1 MNKLIIT
8 TGIRLSATMVLLLI
22 SGCRSSWFD
31 DPHMVQIPEEKLKQ
45 VEALD
50 LFAMKAKEPAPSSP
64 ETPEEPPETLELTLE
79 KVRALTIENNLN
91 LRAELISPRIA
102 GTAAKSAEARKYE
115 LVFQTGIT
123 HNKTD
128 LPTNGSGWE
137 ALGVNVDDPLVQQY
151 FAENG
156 IVLDLDSAQGE
167 ETTLSTGL
175 TAPLET
181 GGALE
186 ISLSDTARKTNLSGT
201 THTTP
206 LTLSLSQPLLKG
218 AGRREFQHSIRLAKY
233 DWQYAS
239 ASAKLQL
246 INTIATADR
255 AYWELYKSKK
265 ILEVRQ
271 QQLKLTEKQLE
282 SARRFVAAGQKPEVE
297 ILRAEAGLAG
307 QQSDII
313 AAENAYRHSQRNLKY
328 ILNIPGLDINGPT
341 ELIPQTETAPSF
353 LKLDNKKLVA
363 HAIQNRM
370 ELIQLELE
378 MARNASDI
386 AHYRN
391 AKLPDLD
398 LQYYYT
404 INSLDETRSGA
415 YDMLG
420 DKNYE
425 DHRIALI
432 LRYPIGNYAGR
443 SDLLAARQRRQ
454 QLEFS
459 RADQRAFIEQEV
471 HDALDNLNSS
481 WQQINATRKS
491 AQVDAKLFEAEK
503 RQYEISMRTSTE
515 VLEAQARYA
524 NSVSAEYIA
533 LANYQIALMQ
543 LAQSTGTLLG
553 AAKVE

>member
-1 MNKLIIT
+1 
-8 TGIRLSATMVLLLI
+8 MVLLLL
-22 SGCRSSWFD
+22 SGCRSSWFN
-31 DPHMVQIPEEKLKQ
+31 DPHLTRIPEEKLKE

-50 LFAMKAKEPAPSSP
+50 LFSMKAKEPAPSSLKIP
-64 ETPEEPPETLELTLE
+64 EKPPATLELTLE
-79 KVRALTIENNLN
+79 KVRALTIEHNLN
-91 LRAELISPRIA
+91 LRAELISPKIA
-102 GTAAKSAEARKYE
+102 ETTAKSTEARKYE

-128 LPTNGSGWE
+128 QPTSGFSLE
-137 ALGVNVDDPLVQQY
+137 ALGLNLDDPAVQD
-151 FAENG
+151 FIEENG
-156 IVLDLDSAQGE
+156 IDLVSDSIQGE

-175 TAPLET
+175 AAPLET

-186 ISLSDTARKTNLSGT
+186 ISLNDTEQKTDRSGS

-206 LTLSLSQPLLKG
+206 LILSLSQPLLKG

-233 DWQYAS
+233 DWQSAS
-239 ASAKLQL
+239 AAAKLQL

-271 QQLKLTEKQLE
+271 QQLKLTEEQLE
-282 SARRFVAAGQKPEVE
+282 SAMRFVAAGQKPEVE
-297 ILRAEAGLAG
+297 TLRAEAGLAS

-328 ILNIPGLDINGPT
+328 ILNIPGLDIDGST
-341 ELIPQTETAPSF
+341 ELIPQTEAAPLF
-353 LKLDNKKLVA
+353 LGLDDKKLVA

-378 MARNASDI
+378 LARNASDI

-398 LQYYYT
+398 LQYFYT
-404 INSLDETRSGA
+404 INSLDESRSRA

-420 DKNYE
+420 DKNFE
-425 DHRIALI
+425 DHRIALSF
-432 LRYPIGNYAGR
+432 RYPIGNYAGR
-443 SDLLAARQRRQ
+443 SDLLAARQRRH
-454 QLEFS
+454 QLEIS
-459 RADQRAFIEQEV
+459 RIDQKAFIEQEV
-471 HDALDNLNSS
+471 HDALDNLNST
-481 WQQINATRKS
+481 WQQTKATRKS
-491 AQVDAKLFEAEK
+491 AQLNAKLYEAEK
-503 RQYEISMRTSTE
+503 RQFEVSMRTSTE

-524 NSVSAEYIA
+524 DSVSAEYVA
-533 LANYQIALMQ
+533 LANYHIALMQ